1 MVSQQKTGKRNTLRT
16 SLASTAV
23 TLFCT
28 TYTRKESWSVLPD
41 STGVSRSGCLLL
53 LLAAVHQSKGVL
65 TMVLRGQN
73 TVISQCSAVVIA
85 YKRLTPTILLI
96 NIIEFYAP
104 PGTLAACLSEV
115 SATCRSMKNESHP
128 AYLHVLV
135 VASSCVEHHKIL
147 IWPDG
152 GLD

>member
-53 LLAAVHQSKGVL
+53 LLFAVHQSEAVL
-65 TMVLRGQN
+65 TTGFRGQN
-73 TVISQCSAVVIA
+73 TVIFSERSAVLIA

-96 NIIEFYAP
+96 NIIE
-104 PGTLAACLSEV
+104 L
-115 SATCRSMKNESHP
+115 
-128 AYLHVLV
+128 
-135 VASSCVEHHKIL
+135 
-147 IWPDG
+147 
-152 GLD
+152 